1 MTVKHK
7 LTSTV
12 SQVSDEKESPKG
24 FLASTNSVLSHSK
37 PGRRD
42 FPEVLSQ

>member
-12 SQVSDEKESPKG
+12 SQVSDEKESSKG
-24 FLASTNSVLSHSK
+24 FLASTNSVLSH
-37 PGRRD
+37 
-42 FPEVLSQ
+42 PESGGHSLSEVFSQ